1 MSTLRLQFA
10 DQGWHVRWR
19 SASSEE
25 FAATKEAFKA
35 TLDWH
40 DRCWDPD
47 AFDGRGGW
55 WVAYSALAEVGH
67 LFSNYHVVREELE
80 RQHWQRFERQRHE
93 ARERFARQ
101 EQERRRREQE
111 AGPQRQQ
118 REKRQQKK
126 AKEERKTASCEK
138 VTLPKTFEEAL
149 ALLHLLA
156 PVTSDE
162 IKRAYR
168 AQALRAHPD
177 KGGSHAAMVCINAAY
192 QVALAAC

>member
-35 TLDWH
+35 TLDSR
-40 DRCWDPD
+40 DRYWDPD

-67 LFSNYHVVREELE
+67 LFSNYQVVREKLE
-80 RQHWQRFERQRHE
+80 RQHWQRFERQKHE

-111 AGPQRQQ
+111 AEAP
-118 REKRQQKK
+118 RQQKK
-126 AKEERKTASCEK
+126 AKEERQAASRES
-138 VTLPKTFEEAL
+138 VTLPKTLEEAL
-149 ALLHLLA
+149 ALLHLRP
-156 PVTSDE
+156 PVTPDE

-168 AQALRAHPD
+168 AQALRTHPD

>member
-1 MSTLRLQFA
+1 MSTLQLQFA

-35 TLDWH
+35 TLDSQ

-67 LFSNYHVVREELE
+67 LFSNYRVVREELE
-80 RQHWQRFERQRHE
+80 RQHWQRFERQKQE
-93 ARERFARQ
+93 ARERFAQQ
-101 EQERRRREQE
+101 EQQRRRREQE
-111 AGPQRQQ
+111 AESPRQQRQQ
-118 REKRQQKK
+118 RQQKK
-126 AKEERKTASCEK
+126 AKDEHKAASREK
-138 VTLPKTFEEAL
+138 VTLPKTLEEAL
-149 ALLHLLA
+149 ALLHLLP
-156 PVTSDE
+156 PVTPNE

-177 KGGSHAAMVCINAAY
+177 KGGSHAAMVRINAAY
-192 QVALAAC
+192 QMALAAC